1 MMMMMTE
8 KRRMM
13 IEGDV
18 VVVVVVVEN
27 AVSTTYKDILNINV
41 SRFHDSPPDSGQ
53 ETRRLC

>member
-1 MMMMMTE
+1 
-8 KRRMM
+8 MM